1 MHIYVVALPIEQ
13 FKFLPWGGGVVH
25 SATDG
30 RGHRPPV
37 ARLSGKLY
45 TSEETYIT
53 HSAAYHNAIMF
64 CMNFTS
70 ANFVSADGIAKK
82 RSQ

>member
-37 ARLSGKLY
+37 ARLS
-45 TSEETYIT
+45 E
-53 HSAAYHNAIMF
+53 
-64 CMNFTS
+64 
-70 ANFVSADGIAKK
+70 
-82 RSQ
+82 

>member
-13 FKFLPWGGGVVH
+13 FKFLPWGSGVVH

-30 RGHRPPV
+30 HGHRPPV

-45 TSEETYIT
+45 TSEEIYIT
-53 HSAAYHNAIMF
+53 HSAAY
-64 CMNFTS
+64 CTLLP
-70 ANFVSADGIAKK
+70 
-82 RSQ
+82 